1 LKNNFKTGISS
12 IHRAGEIIFFAGALL
27 IAFSLPLWNLGM
39 SLGQFV
45 MAGGWLMA
53 GKLKGRLHNAIR
65 QPVFWL
71 LTGLFLVHLTGL
83 WNTEDFKYASKDIR
97 VKLPLL
103 LMPLLFA
110 AGPSL
115 TAEQLRKLFYGLM
128 VGVLLSTGA
137 GMFARWGWMGEPV
150 TNYRQLSI
158 FISHIRLS
166 LLIDVALV
174 MAFYLLSQSK
184 SILQKILF
192 TTFICWCLY
201 FLLLLQSITGIFL
214 LSILLVAGL
223 IYTVLTS
230 TNNIGRSL
238 AGLVL
243 LLFVFSGWKIY
254 DYIFIQSIQEPV
266 IHKEQ
271 LRDLTARGN
280 TYIRLDTVQ
289 RSGNRYGLDEAKQ
302 ATGMVQ

>member
-1 LKNNFKTGISS
+1 
-12 IHRAGEIIFFAGALL
+12 
-27 IAFSLPLWNLGM
+27 
-39 SLGQFV
+39 
-45 MAGGWLMA
+45 MA
-53 GKLKGRLHNAIR
+53 
-65 QPVFWL
+65 
-71 LTGLFLVHLTGL
+71 
-83 WNTEDFKYASKDIR
+83 
-97 VKLPLL
+97 
-103 LMPLLFA
+103 
-110 AGPSL
+110 
-115 TAEQLRKLFYGLM
+115 
-128 VGVLLSTGA
+128 
-137 GMFARWGWMGEPV
+137 ARWGLMGEPV
-150 TNYRQLSI
+150 TNYRQLSL

-201 FLLLLQSITGIFL
+201 FLLLLQSITGIFI

-254 DYIFIQSIQEPV
+254 DYIFIQSIFP
-266 IHKEQ
+266 IEQ
-271 LRDLTARGN
+271 LRALAN
-280 TYIRLDTVQ
+280 
-289 RSGNRYGLDEAKQ
+289 NNFF
-302 ATGMVQ
+302 